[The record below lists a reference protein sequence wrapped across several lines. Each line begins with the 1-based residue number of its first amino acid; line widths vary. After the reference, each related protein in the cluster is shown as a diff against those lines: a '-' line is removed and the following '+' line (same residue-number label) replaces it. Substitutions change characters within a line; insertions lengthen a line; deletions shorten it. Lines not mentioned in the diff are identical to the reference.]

1 LARSAGTKARRQ
13 VLHLAAGLCASLLWP
28 GSPLAQGIEQAK
40 VALSRPDGAVAL
52 SFDIRMSLPNPV
64 ENALRHGVPIY
75 FVAQATLYRQRWYWR
90 DERVS
95 RVSRT
100 WRLAYQPLTNTWRVS
115 LGGLG
120 QGHASLAE
128 ALASMSRSTQ
138 WKVAEAQLVDSGAR
152 HYVEF
157 SYRLDTSQLPG
168 PMQIGL
174 VGQGDWPLE
183 IERTLRMDP
192 PP

>member
-1 LARSAGTKARRQ
+1 MAQRAGTTARRQ
-13 VLHLAAGLCASLLWP
+13 VLHLAGCLCALLIW
-28 GSPLAQGIEQAK
+28 SNSSLAQGIEQAK
-40 VALSRPDGAVAL
+40 VTLSRPEGAVAL

-100 WRLAYQPLTNTWRVS
+100 WRLAFQPLTNTWRVS
-115 LGGLG
+115 LGGLS
-120 QGHASLAE
+120 QGHGHLEE
-128 ALASMSRSTQ
+128 ALAALSRSTQ
-138 WKVAEAQLVDSGAR
+138 WRVAEPQLVDSNAR

-174 VGQGDWPLE
+174 VSQGDGPLD
-183 IERTLRMDP
+183 IERTLRLDP
-192 PP
+192 SP